1 MLRPEYLSEL
11 SGGSLQIC
19 DQLPASQHFK
29 PSTVIQPTRWPASI
43 RCQFNPTEHSTA
55 YMPAAFF
62 IVLAVQFIST
72 VADNALLIVAIA
84 RLIEQSADAWL
95 IPILKLSFTLFYV
108 LLAPLV
114 GPLADA
120 FPKGRV
126 MVWANFL
133 KICAVTLLL
142 TGLDPVLALA
152 CAGFGAAFYAPAKY
166 GLITEL
172 LPANDLVKANGY
184 FEGTTVSAVL
194 LGTAL
199 GGVLVSPLMPVLSLP
214 VNMPFWAGSN
224 TTLIAGMLFLLILY
238 SMATLMN
245 FGIRD
250 SGVRYASHAIH
261 PLILMRRFFKEN
273 LMLWR
278 DPLGGL
284 SMSVT
289 TLLWGVGA
297 TLQLIV
303 LRWAIES
310 LGLALNQAAYLQGI
324 TAVGVIFG
332 AILASRCV
340 SLLDAPR
347 LLPLGLMLGLLVPLM
362 LVVHS
367 VYWAAV
373 LLVLVGA
380 LAGYFVVP
388 MNALLQYRGCTLLT
402 AGRSIAVQGFN
413 ENAGMLIMLALYAG
427 ATATHAPLHVLIW
440 CFSLLITLTMTRIYL
455 GQRKI
460 ASIPIRIE
468 LPRNPTRKL
477 S

>member
-1 MLRPEYLSEL
+1 
-11 SGGSLQIC
+11 
-19 DQLPASQHFK
+19 
-29 PSTVIQPTRWPASI
+29 
-43 RCQFNPTEHSTA
+43 
-55 YMPAAFF
+55 MPAAFF

-95 IPILKLSFTLFYV
+95 IPILKLGFTLFYV

-133 KICAVTLLL
+133 KVCSVTLLL
-142 TGLDPVLALA
+142 AGTDPALALA

-172 LPANDLVKANGY
+172 LASKDLVKANGY

-199 GGVLVSPLMPVLSLP
+199 GGILVSPVMPVLNLY
-214 VNMPFWAGSN
+214 FWSGTS
-224 TTLIAGMLFLLILY
+224 TTLIAGMLCLLILY
-238 SMATLMN
+238 STATLMN
-245 FGIRD
+245 FGIKD
-250 SGVRYASHAIH
+250 SGARYTSHVIQ
-261 PLILMRRFFKEN
+261 PMILIRRFYQEN
-273 LMLWR
+273 QLLWR

-324 TAVGVIFG
+324 TAVGVIIG
-332 AILASRCV
+332 AVLASRRV
-340 SLLDAPR
+340 TLIDAPR
-347 LLPLGLMLGLLVPLM
+347 LLPLGLMLGLMAPFM

-367 VYWAAV
+367 VYWAAA

-413 ENAGMLIMLALYAG
+413 ENAGMLVMLALYAG
-427 ATATHAPLHVLIW
+427 ATATHAPLQVLIW
-440 CFSLLITLTMTRIYL
+440 CFALLITLTMTRIYL
-455 GQRKI
+455 GH
-460 ASIPIRIE
+460 
-468 LPRNPTRKL
+468 RKL
-477 S
+477 HPSPTGLRCRVAQPKN